1 MIEKI
6 EVFGQTLEFDEALIR
21 DTKLHIKVRG
31 MASMMATS
39 LKALFNEWGEDV
51 FLKRKEFID
60 MLVKRRLISIVACI
74 DYCEQNFGIS
84 ITKDDLLVE
93 ESYLQCS
100 LDKFSDFYINSV
112 VAEGITIE
120 NFNKSFSQYIEDCAR
135 AEFLDVCD
143 MVIPIEKILKRNGA
157 DICII
162 TLDDE
167 EKSVRLFEQLKKTKD
182 KNQAYKLAYEM
193 FKTDPT
199 EREYYEYCMINY
211 PEELAGLFSMYKVVG
226 FEVKQDYVESM
237 FRNYYKKMPHKTK
250 RELLQIKNQ
259 FDVIQNV
266 IGFFDTDI
274 YKKVEKARIKH
285 EKREQKE
292 KLKQEKLEQQK
303 KDLELKRDLQKRT
316 VYGTVYDS
324 LEDAEKAK
332 AEHNKVDVLKEQLLT
347 TKSQKK
353 RYEIFSK
360 FDMDINNVD
369 AKSRY
374 DQLKERFQQKN
385 LYQKR

>member
-1 MIEKI
+1 M
-6 EVFGQTLEFDEALIR
+6 
-21 DTKLHIKVRG
+21 
-31 MASMMATS
+31 
-39 LKALFNEWGEDV
+39 
-51 FLKRKEFID
+51 
-60 MLVKRRLISIVACI
+60 
-74 DYCEQNFGIS
+74 
-84 ITKDDLLVE
+84 
-93 ESYLQCS
+93 
-100 LDKFSDFYINSV
+100 
-112 VAEGITIE
+112 
-120 NFNKSFSQYIEDCAR
+120 
-135 AEFLDVCD
+135 
-143 MVIPIEKILKRNGA
+143 
-157 DICII
+157 
-162 TLDDE
+162 
-167 EKSVRLFEQLKKTKD
+167 KKTKD

-353 RYEIFSK
+353 RYEIFLK

-374 DQLKERFQQKN
+374 DQLKEKVSTKEPVSEKINILYGITIVIAFILAAIFELTEMNEILFMIPMLWAAFGFWIWIIWKIIWFVKSKKKSYYKN
-385 LYQKR
+385 IKYI

>member
-1 MIEKI
+1 
-6 EVFGQTLEFDEALIR
+6 
-21 DTKLHIKVRG
+21 
-31 MASMMATS
+31 
-39 LKALFNEWGEDV
+39 
-51 FLKRKEFID
+51 
-60 MLVKRRLISIVACI
+60 
-74 DYCEQNFGIS
+74 
-84 ITKDDLLVE
+84 
-93 ESYLQCS
+93 
-100 LDKFSDFYINSV
+100 
-112 VAEGITIE
+112 
-120 NFNKSFSQYIEDCAR
+120 
-135 AEFLDVCD
+135 

-167 EKSVRLFEQLKKTKD
+167 EKSVRLFEQLKKTRD

-193 FKTDPT
+193 FKADPT

-211 PEELAGLFSMYKVVG
+211 PEELPGLFSMYEVVG
-226 FEVKQDYVESM
+226 FEIKQDYVESM
-237 FRNYYKKMPHKTK
+237 FRNYYKKMPHKTEP
-250 RELLQIKNQ
+250 ELLQIKNQ
-259 FDVIQNV
+259 FDAIQNV

-274 YKKVEKARIKH
+274 HKKVEKTLEKIDLKARTFRRTVYDTREQKENAEKEYNENVQKERMEKERIKQ

-374 DQLKERFQQKN
+374 DQLKEKVSTKEPVSEKINILYGITIVIAFILAAIFELTEMNEILFMISMLWAAFGFWIWIIWKIIWFVKSKKKSYYKN
-385 LYQKR
+385 IKYI